1 MAVSLQSSLSSVMPN
16 KRRVSAF
23 KSLGVFN
30 VEDLLTYYP
39 FRITDPVPHCSLRD
53 VKIGQKAVFAAVVKR
68 MRSVPMNARRGYRV
82 EVQVE
87 DSASAGTSAGG
98 SPGTASFIFF
108 SHKKHYVDWLLGRF
122 RQGAGI
128 VASGESGLYGNTLQF
143 THPDVLVVGKDI
155 DTLEEGLE
163 LLSRPQ
169 PVYHASSRISSQHI
183 HESVVGI
190 MKMLAQNSGT
200 GAVPPP
206 SGGSG
211 LEEGII
217 SSPGSGDIRE
227 EAGYEADTAG
237 IPYSQLSGA
246 VPDILP
252 EETAASQKIMHRAQ
266 ALLAIHMPQA
276 VDEFWQ
282 GIRAM
287 RFEEAFISQTAL
299 LQQREKMRESRS
311 YVCSGGE
318 EPGSWDTDGS
328 RSEEGAPEG
337 LVSQFIKALPFALTQ
352 GQKDVIARIRA
363 DMARSYPM
371 SRLLQGEVGSGKTVV
386 AIAAMLQAV
395 QSGYQAVLVA
405 PTQVLAQ
412 QHYQNINAML
422 GSAGIDA
429 PVVLLT
435 GGMRLAE
442 RRRALSVPASGV
454 PCITVATH
462 AAFSSTFQAPNLALE
477 VIDEQHRFGV
487 GQREQLRRDSEIMP
501 HLLVMTA
508 TPIPRSA
515 AMTWFGNLDLS
526 WLTELPGGRKPVTSV
541 IVQENDARTMGQM
554 FVHARRRI
562 DAGERVYV
570 ICPRIGSSAEDT
582 APETDGLFLRQSY
595 NSNGMPDS
603 EPENGIRQLHSVE
616 EISERLSSLPQF
628 SGIAAATLTGRD
640 DDGQKDAVMRS
651 FVSGEA
657 PLLIATTVIEVGVDV
672 PEASCIIIFD
682 ADRFGLSQLHQLRGR
697 VGRGGTPGWAFF
709 ITRADPQSL
718 AAERL
723 EVIRS
728 SSDGAEIAQAD
739 LELRGA
745 GDVLG
750 DAQSGGR
757 SSFKLLRVV
766 KDAEM
771 ISRAREA
778 AGGLLRDDPELA
790 LPSHI
795 QLAGAVLDFTRGVEG
810 FITSS

>member
-53 VKIGQKAVFAAVVKR
+53 VKIGQKAAFAAVVKR
-68 MRSVPMNARRGYRV
+68 VRSVPMNARRGYRV

-98 SPGTASFIFF
+98 YPGTASFIFF

-128 VASGESGLYGNTLQF
+128 VASGEPGLYGNILQF
-143 THPDVLVVGKDI
+143 THPDVLVIGKDI
-155 DTLEEGLE
+155 DTPEEGLE

-211 LEEGII
+211 PEEGII

-318 EPGSWDTDGS
+318 GAGSWDTDGS

-412 QHYQNINAML
+412 QHYQNISAML

-541 IVQENDARTMGQM
+541 IVHENVSRSKGQM
-554 FVHARRRI
+554 FVHARRLI

-570 ICPRIGSSAEDT
+570 IFPRIGSSAEDT
-582 APETDGLFLRQSY
+582 APETDGLFLQQGY
-595 NSNGMPDS
+595 GSNGMPDS
-603 EPENGIRQLHSVE
+603 ESENGIRQLHSVE

-628 SGIAAATLTGRD
+628 SGITAATLTGRD

-651 FVSGEA
+651 FVSGET

-723 EVIRS
+723 AVIRS

-739 LELRGA
+739 LELRGV

-795 QLAGAVLDFTRGVEG
+795 QLAGAVLDFTGGAEG

>member
-53 VKIGQKAVFAAVVKR
+53 VKIGQKAAFAAVVKR
-68 MRSVPMNARRGYRV
+68 VRSVPMNARRGYRV

-98 SPGTASFIFF
+98 YPGTASFIFF

-128 VASGESGLYGNTLQF
+128 VASGEPGLYGNILQF
-143 THPDVLVVGKDI
+143 THPDVLVIGKDI
-155 DTLEEGLE
+155 DTPEEGLE

-190 MKMLAQNSGT
+190 IKMLAQNSGA

-211 LEEGII
+211 PGEGG

-282 GIRAM
+282 GIHAM

-318 EPGSWDTDGS
+318 EPGSRDTDGS

-337 LVSQFIKALPFALTQ
+337 LAAQFIKALPFALTQ

-422 GSAGIDA
+422 GSAGINI

-442 RRRALSVPASGV
+442 RRCPVCAGKRRALY
-454 PCITVATH
+454 
-462 AAFSSTFQAPNLALE
+462 N
-477 VIDEQHRFGV
+477 
-487 GQREQLRRDSEIMP
+487 RRYACCVFI
-501 HLLVMTA
+501 
-508 TPIPRSA
+508 
-515 AMTWFGNLDLS
+515 N
-526 WLTELPGGRKPVTSV
+526 LPGAEP
-541 IVQENDARTMGQM
+541 
-554 FVHARRRI
+554 
-562 DAGERVYV
+562 
-570 ICPRIGSSAEDT
+570 CP
-582 APETDGLFLRQSY
+582 
-595 NSNGMPDS
+595 
-603 EPENGIRQLHSVE
+603 
-616 EISERLSSLPQF
+616 
-628 SGIAAATLTGRD
+628 
-640 DDGQKDAVMRS
+640 
-651 FVSGEA
+651 
-657 PLLIATTVIEVGVDV
+657 
-672 PEASCIIIFD
+672 
-682 ADRFGLSQLHQLRGR
+682 
-697 VGRGGTPGWAFF
+697 
-709 ITRADPQSL
+709 
-718 AAERL
+718 
-723 EVIRS
+723 
-728 SSDGAEIAQAD
+728 
-739 LELRGA
+739 
-745 GDVLG
+745 
-750 DAQSGGR
+750 
-757 SSFKLLRVV
+757 
-766 KDAEM
+766 
-771 ISRAREA
+771 
-778 AGGLLRDDPELA
+778 
-790 LPSHI
+790 
-795 QLAGAVLDFTRGVEG
+795 
-810 FITSS
+810 

>member
-53 VKIGQKAVFAAVVKR
+53 VKIGQKAAFAAVVKR
-68 MRSVPMNARRGYRV
+68 VRSVPMNARRGYRV

-98 SPGTASFIFF
+98 YPGTASFIFF

-128 VASGESGLYGNTLQF
+128 VASGEPGLYGNILQF
-143 THPDVLVVGKDI
+143 THPDVLVIGKDI
-155 DTLEEGLE
+155 DTPEEGLE

-190 MKMLAQNSGT
+190 IKMLAQNSGA

-211 LEEGII
+211 PGEGG

-282 GIRAM
+282 GIHAM

-318 EPGSWDTDGS
+318 EPGSRDTDGS

-337 LVSQFIKALPFALTQ
+337 LAAQFIKALPFALTQ

-422 GSAGIDA
+422 GSAGINI

-515 AMTWFGNLDLS
+515 AMTWFGNLDIS

-570 ICPRIGSSAEDT
+570 ICPRIDSSAEGT

-603 EPENGIRQLHSVE
+603 ESENGIRQLHSVE

-651 FVSGEA
+651 FVSGET

-723 EVIRS
+723 AVIRN